1 MLRPWRARGHSGG
14 AFVSCRK
21 AETEEEKV
29 KCKASKRA
37 SEGIT
42 FSGEWFAGYHAE
54 RQTRRG
60 LRRLGARCRQVQRR
74 LVRRF
79 RGWRDS
85 TRGRR
90 KQARTLASHW
100 RHISL
105 AVWRVSFARASWS
118 ISLFSDLL
126 LAEVDIA
133 FLRVAQYG
141 LSIAEPAFCQTHWCC
156 PSIGAIAHLPRRSW
170 MRRGCRW
177 QLCYEPQLRA
187 GKQSRQP
194 TKQDVAVS
202 VAMHAARCLRLL
214 LWWIACLESSQ
225 LVAVRPPIGP
235 ISKQTEVFW
244 T

>member
-133 FLRVAQYG
+133 IPT
-141 LSIAEPAFCQTHWCC
+141 SC
-156 PSIGAIAHLPRRSW
+156 AIRSQHRRACVLPDALVFAPRSV
-170 MRRGCRW
+170 
-177 QLCYEPQLRA
+177 QLRTYRGAA
-187 GKQSRQP
+187 GCA
-194 TKQDVAVS
+194 VAVVGS
-202 VAMHAARCLRLL
+202 CAMN
-214 LWWIACLESSQ
+214 
-225 LVAVRPPIGP
+225 PN
-235 ISKQTEVFW
+235 
-244 T
+244 